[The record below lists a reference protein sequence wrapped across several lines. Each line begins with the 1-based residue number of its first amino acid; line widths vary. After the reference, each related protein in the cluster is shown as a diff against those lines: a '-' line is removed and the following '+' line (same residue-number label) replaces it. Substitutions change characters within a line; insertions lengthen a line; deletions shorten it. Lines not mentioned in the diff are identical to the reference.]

1 MSSASRHEHATGR
14 TKGNQTQQ
22 LLAAIDSL
30 CSDPAWIVITEH
42 IGADA
47 VILVKLRRLQSLCNR
62 LRVEAKP

>member
-30 CSDPAWIVITEH
+30 CSDPAWIAITEH

-47 VILVKLRRLQSLCNR
+47 VILIKRQRLISLRNR
-62 LRVEAKP
+62 ITKD